1 MLDSLLK
8 GAPSSS
14 SSTTTNTYSTLPLQR
29 KGDADE
35 VAQTIAFLLS
45 DESSFT
51 TGAVYTVDGGA
62 AA

>member
-29 KGDADE
+29 KGNADE

-45 DESSFT
+45 EASSFT